1 MHGPILV
8 IAHADRIGSG
18 YAFIGFLSNPTKT
31 AKAVLR
37 LLSNGIDLV
46 YDLYIDPMDHYRII

>member
-8 IAHADRIGSG
+8 IVHADRIGSG

-46 YDLYIDPMDHYRII
+46 YDLYINPIGPL